1 MTMESL
7 LNSLESLGGN
17 LEIRDGRLYCT
28 LPRRLL
34 PPVLLKAI
42 HEQKQEL
49 VHVVWTAPEA
59 ERSEWIMT
67 PGGPGKVW
75 GFLPG
80 GRIGVVLRSDI
91 LSKPEGER
99 PVRFY
104 ATKSTACLRS
114 QDLRKPSERQ
124 EPETGSQLHATAP
137 SSAKERT
144 SPPIGSAMPRSGSAG
159 RPPPTCS

>member
-7 LNSLESLGGN
+7 LNNLESLGGN
-17 LEIRDGRLYCT
+17 LEIRDGGLYCT
-28 LPRRLL
+28 LPRRML
-34 PPVLLKAI
+34 PRVLLNAV
-42 HEQKQEL
+42 HERKQEL
-49 VHVVWTAPEA
+49 VRMLRTAPEA

-67 PGGPGKVW
+67 PGGPAKVW

-104 ATKSTACLRS
+104 PTESTACLRS
-114 QDLRKPSERQ
+114 QDLRKQSERQ
-124 EPETGSQLHATAP
+124 EPHTRSELHATAP
-137 SSAKERT
+137 SSAKERLF
-144 SPPIGSAMPRSGSAG
+144 G
-159 RPPPTCS
+159 